1 MTLMEV
7 NLNDP
12 IELRE
17 FAASSIIEASDH
29 SSSVARVIQDARS
42 QAREV
47 ARQAID
53 VFFLDPSDID
63 RGSRKDKALREYASL
78 LQRVE
83 SNAREHHSKF
93 YDLRLEMDQGLG
105 FYLLHASRD
114 NSMSVDEIEDLI
126 SRITVAR
133 DGHTTA
139 ITITDSVIDGIKA
152 SAGALPGLED
162 AVDDAATALRDV
174 RDELDIGEAVL
185 TRHIYTAKHLR
196 NLIVH
201 GQ

>member
-63 RGSRKDKALREYASL
+63 RGSRKDKALREYASF

-83 SNAREHHSKF
+83 CNAREHHSKF

-114 NSMSVDEIEDLI
+114 NSMSEDEIEDLI
-126 SRITVAR
+126 SQITVAR
-133 DGHTTA
+133 DGHTSA

-162 AVDDAATALRDV
+162 AVDDAVTALRDV

-185 TRHIYTAKHLR
+185 TRHINTAKHLR